1 MVYTGRMTRSLPKI
15 LAAILTLLVV
25 GAFGYWGLW
34 NLFHP
39 PAVVAVSPSAVKH
52 PVKAIEV
59 PSGWKKIDTKQ
70 GFSFY
75 APPGTQH
82 YPLQGKDSFVGE
94 ITGPAFSL
102 RYDFGFWSN
111 DLSDA
116 KNEQNYSEE
125 QAVIDGRD
133 GLIRR
138 ATFSSEGGQTYFAGL
153 YVQQAV
159 FHREYPG
166 HWAAL
171 EIHGSAS
178 SPQDRAIVERMFK
191 TVQFG
196 P

>member
-1 MVYTGRMTRSLPKI
+1 MVYAGPMSRFKI
-15 LAAILTLLVV
+15 LVAVLTLAVV
-25 GAFGYWGLW
+25 GAFAYWALRP
-34 NLFHP
+34 LVHP
-39 PAVVAVSPSAVKH
+39 PAVVAVSPSAIKH
-52 PVKAIEV
+52 PVKAVEV
-59 PSGWKKIDTKQ
+59 PPGWVKIDTKQ

-75 APPGTQH
+75 APPGTQFH
-82 YPLQGKDSFVGE
+82 PLKGEDSFVGE
-94 ITGPAFSL
+94 IVGPAFSL

-116 KNEQNYSEE
+116 KNEQDYSEE
-125 QAVIDGRD
+125 QVVVHGRD

-138 ATFSSEGGQTYFAGL
+138 ATFSSPDGQTYFAGL

-166 HWAAL
+166 RWAAL
-171 EIHGSAS
+171 EIHGSALTM
-178 SPQDRAIVERMFK
+178 QDRAIVERMFK